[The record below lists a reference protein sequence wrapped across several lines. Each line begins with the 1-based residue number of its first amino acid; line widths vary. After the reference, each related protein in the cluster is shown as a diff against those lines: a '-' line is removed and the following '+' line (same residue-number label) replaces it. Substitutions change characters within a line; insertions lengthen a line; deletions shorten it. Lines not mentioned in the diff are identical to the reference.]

1 MTEDDTIQD
10 QPDPDQI
17 GKWLRIG
24 LVASLGLNIFLG
36 GFVAARMLGPKPQA
50 VAPEIVGLNLRGLPQ
65 GLSLQVREELE
76 DSLREHQR
84 EIRRAYKDYRIQQ
97 REISQLLREEK
108 LNEKA
113 VARAYEQLRRLN
125 VQVQGPIQRA
135 LVDAIRKMD
144 TASRRQFVELRELP
158 RHRRIGRPE
167 NVDGSRWRFEWK
179 GEDGFQLD
187 FDDHDMVF
195 DFRTE
200 NEDTVEDD
208 INDDNNNR

>member
-1 MTEDDTIQD
+1 MAENNTI
-10 QPDPDQI
+10 PDQQDI
-17 GKWLRIG
+17 TQVGKWLRIG

-50 VAPEIVGLNLRGLPQ
+50 VAPEIVGLDLRGLPQ

-76 DSLREHQR
+76 DSLRDHQR
-84 EIRRAYKDYRIQQ
+84 EIRRAYKDYRNQQ

-113 VARAYEQLRRLN
+113 VAQAYEQLRRLN
-125 VQVQGPIQRA
+125 AQVQGPMQRA

-144 TASRRQFVELRELP
+144 TASRRQFVEIRELP
-158 RHRRIGRPE
+158 RVRRFGRPE
-167 NVDGSRWRFEWK
+167 NVDGSRWRFEWRGK
-179 GEDGFQLD
+179 DGFQLD

-195 DFRTE
+195 DFRTGD
-200 NEDTVEDD
+200 EDQDD
-208 INDDNNNR
+208 INDDNNNQ